1 MDNPMSCAYVRLAAA
16 LVGLCFGVGPA
27 AAAETPA
34 FAVEVDARE
43 LPRRLLHTTVDIPCQ
58 SGPLRLWYPKWFP
71 GSHGPHG
78 RVEDVAGFRVET
90 PEGAP
95 VPWTRDEVELHCFV
109 ITVPEGTNSVRVKLD
124 TVCESAGPDLSLIH
138 I

>member
-1 MDNPMSCAYVRLAAA
+1 MSRARVRLATA
-16 LVGLCFGVGPA
+16 LVGLYLVAGPA
-27 AAAETPA
+27 AAADAPA

-43 LPRRLLHTTVDIPCQ
+43 LPRKLLHTTLDIPCQ

-95 VPWTRDEVELHCFV
+95 VSWTRDEVELHCFV
-109 ITVPEGTNSVRVKLD
+109 ITVPAGAGSVRVKLD
-124 TVCESAGPDLSLIH
+124 TVCESAGPDLA
-138 I
+138 